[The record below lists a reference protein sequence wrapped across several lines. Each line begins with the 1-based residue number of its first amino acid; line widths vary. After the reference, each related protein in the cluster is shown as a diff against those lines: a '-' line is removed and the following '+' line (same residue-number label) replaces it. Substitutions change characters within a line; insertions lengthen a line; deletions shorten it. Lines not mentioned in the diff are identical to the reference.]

1 MTVRIEKAESMEI
14 AISHLEKATT
24 AIRDIV
30 DEQSAQL
37 QEILEKLEA
46 LSTDVKDF
54 AEQMDETIYRMNRDR
69 YGYQGD
75 PD

>member
-1 MTVRIEKAESMEI
+1 MESMEI

>member
-1 MTVRIEKAESMEI
+1 MTARIEKVESMEI

>member
-1 MTVRIEKAESMEI
+1 MTARIEKAESVEI

>member
-1 MTVRIEKAESMEI
+1 MRIEKAESMEI

-46 LSTDVKDF
+46 LSADVKDF
-54 AEQMDETIYRMNRDR
+54 AEQMDETVYRMNRDR

>member
-1 MTVRIEKAESMEI
+1 MRIEKAESMEI

-24 AIRDIV
+24 AIRGIV